1 MPPLLPPLGQP
12 FVSYATL
19 GSTNDEGRRMIEEGV
34 AQSGM
39 AIFTANQLQG
49 KGQRGKIWA
58 SEKDQGIALTIL
70 LQPHFLTVSQQ
81 FLLSAAVAVGVRNFL
96 AEHVDQPERFTI
108 KWPNDIYYD
117 HRKIAG
123 ILIENSIRP
132 NAGWQWAI
140 IGIGINV
147 NQENFSAALPNPIS
161 LFQITQQKNDPSTL
175 AKELCLSLHQTFQS
189 LVETT
194 SHQII
199 DAYQSRLYKKGQ
211 VCSFKKGDVSF
222 QAIPLGIT
230 PTGELLLDRIEHPI
244 QFGEIEW
251 KIEQS

>member
-19 GSTNDEGRRMIEEGV
+19 GSTNDEGRRLIEEGL

-39 AIFTANQLQG
+39 AIFTTNQLQG
-49 KGQRGKIWA
+49 KGQRGKIWT
-58 SEKDQGIALTIL
+58 SEKDQGIALTLL

-81 FLLSAAVAVGVRNFL
+81 FLLSAAVAIGVRNFL
-96 AEHVDQPERFTI
+96 AVRGGQSELFTI
-108 KWPNDIYYD
+108 KWPNDIYYGD
-117 HRKIAG
+117 RKIAG

-132 NAGWQWAI
+132 NAGWQWAV
-140 IGIGINV
+140 IGIGINI
-147 NQENFSAALPNPIS
+147 NQESFSPELANPIS

-175 AKELCLSLHQTFQS
+175 AKELCLSLNESLQS
-189 LVETT
+189 LVET
-194 SHQII
+194 SPQQVVDI
-199 DAYQSRLYKKGQ
+199 YQLQLYKKGKL
-211 VCSFKKGDVSF
+211 CSFKKGEVSF

-230 PTGELLLDRIEHPI
+230 PSGELLLDRLEHPI